1 MGKRGPA
8 KTPTALLK
16 LSGTHR
22 YDARIKQGEPEPP
35 PLEGREPPEWIR
47 ERAKEFWSNIIP
59 ILESMGVMSNA
70 DKDALAMYC
79 QSLAKLEEYEKF
91 IEENGSTYTTH
102 NAVGDISAIRP
113 YPQATMA
120 KEMTAMVSR
129 LGQQFG
135 LTPSSRAHLEVADP
149 DKQLKT
155 DKNQFFRATANKT
168 A

>member
-22 YDARIKQGEPEPP
+22 YDARIKQGEPAPP
-35 PLEGREPPEWIR
+35 PLE
-47 ERAKEFWSNIIP
+47 SVP

-70 DKDALAMYC
+70 DIDALAMYC

-91 IEENGSTYTTH
+91 IEENGSTYTTL

-120 KEMTAMVSR
+120 KEMTATVSR

-135 LTPSSRAHLEVADP
+135 LTPSSRAHLEVSDP
-149 DKQLKT
+149 DKQLKN